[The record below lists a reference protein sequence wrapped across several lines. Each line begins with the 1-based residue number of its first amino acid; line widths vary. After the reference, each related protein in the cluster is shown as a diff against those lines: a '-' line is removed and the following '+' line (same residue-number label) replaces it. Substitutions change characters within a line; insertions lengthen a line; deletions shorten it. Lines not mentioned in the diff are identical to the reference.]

1 MRTVKPPQPR
11 YHSSQQVSY
20 ADFRRVLDEFHFV
33 QSFSAKGHPLN
44 INSTIVPSE
53 TMKKNTKNRPNLSI
67 QTVYSGAN
75 GGNRTHDLLITSYT
89 FSLLNARK
97 QYKIQGFKAKY
108 RGLLVVFLW
117 CSLSVCGVIHPKFTP
132 LNKNRCR
139 N

>member
-53 TMKKNTKNRPNLSI
+53 TLK
-67 QTVYSGAN
+67 
-75 GGNRTHDLLITSYT
+75 
-89 FSLLNARK
+89 
-97 QYKIQGFKAKY
+97 KIQKTARTFRFRRFILELMVGIEPTT
-108 RGLLVVFLW
+108 
-117 CSLSVCGVIHPKFTP
+117 CSLRVSCSTP
-132 LNKNRCR
+132 EPH
-139 N
+139 